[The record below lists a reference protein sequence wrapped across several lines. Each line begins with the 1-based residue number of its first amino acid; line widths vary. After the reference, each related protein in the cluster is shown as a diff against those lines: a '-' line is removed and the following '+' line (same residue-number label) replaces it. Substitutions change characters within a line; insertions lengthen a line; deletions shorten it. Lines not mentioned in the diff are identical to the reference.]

1 MAATQEINIDTIT
14 PLVHNPIED
23 SATSSGDS
31 IEVATVAVQSIPT
44 ETIATT
50 DSSSSNGWVGWIGV
64 GISVVVGLFAW
75 KINEKLTK
83 QIRNLKQHLSDK
95 DIELSHKFEKI
106 DAISVEIKSLRQS
119 LHSASRQPSARTIEP
134 TVKPNAHNNS
144 QYEEVKPPKRQTLL
158 KYATLQSPDEN
169 GILRFSER
177 SMIDSSSSQKMFM
190 LEIDNESGTG
200 IYRINPAA
208 MSLILA
214 DLQMFRDFVKP
225 FTFSGNPL
233 NASIQDKVPGKI
245 IRKGNYWV
253 VEEPLEISIH

>member
-14 PLVHNPIED
+14 PLVQNPIED
-23 SATSSGDS
+23 SATISGDS
-31 IEVATVAVQSIPT
+31 IEVATVAVQSVPA
-44 ETIATT
+44 ESIATA

-64 GISVVVGLFAW
+64 GLSLVVGLFAW
-75 KINEKLTK
+75 KVTEKLTK
-83 QIRNLKQHLSDK
+83 EIHNLKQHLSDK
-95 DIELSHKFEKI
+95 EIDLARKLEKI
-106 DAISVEIKSLRQS
+106 DALSTEIKSVKQS
-119 LHSASRQPSARTIEP
+119 LHSASRQTSTRMIEP
-134 TVKPNAHNNS
+134 TVRPNVQSNTQREA
-144 QYEEVKPPKRQTLL
+144 VKPTKRQSLL

-177 SMIDSSSSQKMFM
+177 SMIDSTSPQKMFM

-200 IYRINPAA
+200 IYRINPTA
-208 MSLILA
+208 MNLILA

>member
-14 PLVHNPIED
+14 PLVNNPIED
-23 SATSSGDS
+23 SATATGDS

-44 ETIATT
+44 ETIATA

-64 GISVVVGLFAW
+64 GISIVVGIFAW

-83 QIRNLKQHLSDK
+83 QIRSLKQHLSNK
-95 DIELSHKFEKI
+95 DTELSHRLERI
-106 DAISVEIKSLRQS
+106 DAISVEIKALKQS
-119 LHSASRQPSARTIEP
+119 LQSASRQTSARTTET
-134 TVKPNAHNNS
+134 TVRPNVQSNI
-144 QYEEVKPPKRQTLL
+144 QYEPKLPKRQTLL

-200 IYRINPAA
+200 IYRINPTA